1 MERRGVGCV
10 GRRKSQLE
18 GRVAG
23 IMTRGPGGLVG
34 YRPRKTRPEACYTAA
49 SRADDRGVSVCV
61 NLCNKVE
68 ARWVSHSRSASPDL
82 LPSGQRAG

>member
-34 YRPRKTRPEACYTAA
+34 YRPRKLVLR
-49 SRADDRGVSVCV
+49 RATPQLSGLMIEGSVYVSIS
-61 NLCNKVE
+61 NKVE
-68 ARWVSHSRSASPDL
+68 AYWVSHSRSASLDL
-82 LPSGQRAG
+82 